1 MKSKIKYAVFVK
13 EDILEDVQWYNN
25 AQKGLGSKFLKQL
38 KEKIN
43 YIAKEPETIQL
54 RYQDVQI
61 AIIKTFPYTIHY
73 QYIKEEKSIYILGI
87 FHTSINPNKWSD
99 RL

>member
-1 MKSKIKYAVFVK
+1 MMKINYAVFVK
-13 EDILEDVQWYNN
+13 EDISQAVQWYNK
-25 AQKGLGSKFLKQL
+25 AQKGLGTKFLKHL

-54 RYQDVQI
+54 RYLDVQI
-61 AIIKTFPYTIHY
+61 AVIKTFPYTIHY
-73 QYIKEEKSIYILGI
+73 QYIKQEKLIYILGV

-99 RL
+99 R